1 MPVTPSPKRRAHM
14 LQAHALRARGF
25 SIAQIARA
33 TDHAPSTVHAWLRDF
48 EFEREHIVA
57 AIAQDQLLVL
67 LHSQAEL
74 LRLNELDPPK
84 SADHADS
91 RHRQLQALA
100 ALTRELR
107 LVCAVLLRAKHDH
120 AFKYEQPQDLDL
132 PAQEFDAVAPVA
144 QLQTLLADL
153 LAPPTEAAEAAKPDE
168 QTESQRTEPN
178 PPRRSERNLEVSERS
193 QPRSPVHNGKSSKP
207 TRKNT
212 APTPVPAPARG
223 PVPAPLRI
231 PRNTGR
237 NQPCPCGSGRKRKR
251 CHPNG
256 LPNSGLDRGPSR

>member
-1 MPVTPSPKRRAHM
+1 MPITPSPKRRAHM

-84 SADHADS
+84 SAEGADS

-120 AFKYEQPQDLDL
+120 AFKYEQPQDLEL

-153 LAPPTEAAEAAKPDE
+153 LAPPAEASEAAKPDE
-168 QTESQRTEPN
+168 QTESQRIEPN
-178 PPRRSERNLEVSERS
+178 PPRLSKRNLEVSERP
-193 QPRSPVHNGKSSKP
+193 QPRSPAHNGKSANP
-207 TRKNT
+207 PQKN
-212 APTPVPAPARG
+212 AVPAPI
-223 PVPAPLRI
+223 RI

-256 LPNSGLDRGPSR
+256 LPNPQPDRRPPS

>member
-91 RHRQLQALA
+91 RHRQLQALT

-120 AFKYEQPQDLDL
+120 AFKYEQPQDLEL

-153 LAPPTEAAEAAKPDE
+153 LTSPAEAVEASEAAKPDE
-168 QTESQRTEPN
+168 QTESQRIEPK
-178 PPRRSERNLEVSERS
+178 PSRLSERNLEVSERP

-207 TRKNT
+207 TRKN
-212 APTPVPAPARG
+212 AVPPVTLPRPKRNSRPPPA
-223 PVPAPLRI
+223 
-231 PRNTGR
+231 
-237 NQPCPCGSGRKRKR
+237 
-251 CHPNG
+251 
-256 LPNSGLDRGPSR
+256 

>member
-1 MPVTPSPKRRAHM
+1 MPITPSPKRRAHM

-74 LRLNELDPPK
+74 LRLNELDPPQT
-84 SADHADS
+84 ADHADS
-91 RHRQLQALA
+91 RHRQLQALT

-120 AFKYEQPQDLDL
+120 AFKYEQPQDLEL

-153 LAPPTEAAEAAKPDE
+153 LAPPTEATGAAKPDQ
-168 QTESQRTEPN
+168 QTESQRIEPK
-178 PPRRSERNLEVSERS
+178 PPRRSKRNLEVSERT
-193 QPRSPVHNGKSSKP
+193 QPRSPAHNGKSANP
-207 TRKNT
+207 PQKN
-212 APTPVPAPARG
+212 AVPAPI
-223 PVPAPLRI
+223 RI